1 MFSSGS
7 NLQSLVGDFHLDN
20 MMRYS
25 LFVPRLY
32 NLCKSLGFEAGKI
45 MPSRAFCSD
54 ESQGFPI
61 ILITKHFGTFPFNH
75 GMVGGIVAT
84 DRHGPHAEHGKDLV
98 IIQASHVGYDP
109 DTRSFGIY
117 RRLQTEA
124 NESSAS
130 CGKVGGVLTWYMD
143 EYAFAQENIFLG
155 KSGGNYIITIDNL
168 LLDAERPNGL
178 LLNLGKLIRK
188 EGDGTLRPVKTESTS
203 RSYLASKELLGLI
216 PEEHWPADDRVEIGA
231 RLSPELFMFRRD
243 IDASIEGH
251 GHLEQ
256 NLINPMPWIVTSP
269 SPLLVAAQVN
279 TQAEFDRAFRTIVKA
294 KSYRG
299 KRMIFVSCLNID
311 ISPREGQTF
320 PLTKCVP
327 WAAFIQNDKNH
338 HYTLEQAELTARLNE
353 QSTGNPEQ
361 INLEDAI
368 QAMTEAEEVHIEFH
382 GSTAADISRISP

>member
-1 MFSSGS
+1 MFSSNT
-7 NLQSLVGDFHLDN
+7 NLQSVVEDFRIDD

-32 NLCKSLGFEAGKI
+32 NLCKSLGFDAGKI

-75 GMVGGIVAT
+75 GRVGGIVAT

-109 DTRSFGIY
+109 DMKTFGTY

-124 NESSAS
+124 NESSDS
-130 CGKVGGVLTWYMD
+130 CGKIGDVLNWYLE
-143 EYAFAQENIFLG
+143 EYAFARENIFLG
-155 KSGGNYIITIDNL
+155 RSGGEYIVTIDNQ
-168 LLDAERPNGL
+168 
-178 LLNLGKLIRK
+178 LLN
-188 EGDGTLRPVKTESTS
+188 EGRAEGLFLNLDRIVRRENGNIQPVRTLSTA
-203 RSYLASKELLGLI
+203 RSYRAADALVKLLPAEL
-216 PEEHWPADDRVEIGA
+216 WSADGDTAIGDH
-231 RLSPELFMFRRD
+231 LVPELFRFKRD
-243 IDASIEGH
+243 IGGDIEGRS
-251 GHLEQ
+251 HLEQ
-256 NLINPMPWIVTSP
+256 NLLNPMPWIVTSP

-279 TQAEFDRAFRTIVKA
+279 TQAEFDRAFRSIVKE
-294 KSYRG
+294 KRYRD
-299 KRMIFVSCLNID
+299 KRMVFISCLNID

-327 WAAFIQNDKNH
+327 WAAFIQDGKGD

-353 QSTGNPEQ
+353 QSIDNPDQ
-361 INLEDAI
+361 IDLEAAI
-368 QAMTEAEEVHIEFH
+368 HRMEEEREV
-382 GSTAADISRISP
+382 RIAV